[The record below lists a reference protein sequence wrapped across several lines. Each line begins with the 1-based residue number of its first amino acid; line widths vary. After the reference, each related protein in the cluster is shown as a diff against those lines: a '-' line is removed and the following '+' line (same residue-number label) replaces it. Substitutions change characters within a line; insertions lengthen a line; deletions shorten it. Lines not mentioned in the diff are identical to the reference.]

1 MKGRKISTVS
11 QLKGPYHWSSGVKV
25 VVVMTHTD
33 DSYR

>member
-11 QLKGPYHWSSGVKV
+11 QLKGPYGHQVKV

-33 DSYR
+33 DSY